1 MKKSGMEGKEPDN
14 ACHKGHLRPMKS
26 YSKFTLP
33 KFEKKWHYPPK
44 YDIIVAS
51 YACNPERREGRAGG
65 HAVASYACNPERREE
80 HVADERNVLRMRGK
94 ITCVGVGP
102 GDPELLT
109 IKAVRVMKEA
119 DVLAFPYSNERS
131 RESVAYG
138 IAVAACGELAG
149 KEQLP
154 LFCPMTR
161 DEALRKKCQEEA
173 VNSLLRLLEQGRS
186 VAYLT
191 LGDPMIY
198 CTYSMFAKPLEEQ
211 GYSTEY
217 VPGVPSFC
225 AVAAKLGMP
234 IANGRE
240 SVRILPAANELPK
253 PCVGETLI
261 FMKASDRIKALKK
274 IEELKNGTV
283 KAVSNCGM
291 EGESVYETLET
302 IPENAGYFTVVMAK
316 K

>member
-1 MKKSGMEGKEPDN
+1 MLAIPNEERDVP
-14 ACHKGHLRPMKS
+14 KGTQLQAMLAIPNEERDV
-26 YSKFTLP
+26 P
-33 KFEKKWHYPPK
+33 KGTQLQAMLAIPNEERDVPK
-44 YDIIVAS
+44 GTQLQAMLAIP
-51 YACNPERREGRAGG
+51 NEERDVPNE
-65 HAVASYACNPERREE
+65 
-80 HVADERNVLRMRGK
+80 ERNVLRMRGK

-119 DVLAFPYSNERS
+119 DVLAFPYSNEQS

-240 SVRILPAANELPK
+240 SVRILPAVNELPK
-253 PCVGETLI
+253 PCMGETLI
-261 FMKASDRIKALKK
+261 FMKASDRIKVLK
-274 IEELKNGTV
+274 EMEVLKNGTV

-291 EGESVYETLET
+291 EGERVYETLET
-302 IPENAGYFTVVMAK
+302 IPEDAGYFTVVMAK